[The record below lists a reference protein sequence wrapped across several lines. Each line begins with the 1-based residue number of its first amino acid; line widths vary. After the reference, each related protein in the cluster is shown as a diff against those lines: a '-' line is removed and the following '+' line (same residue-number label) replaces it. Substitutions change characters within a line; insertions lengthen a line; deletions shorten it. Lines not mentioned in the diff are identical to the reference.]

1 MANCNAMVSGRPSII
16 FSGKHLEQDL
26 AKLLRSGSVEQHRDV
41 LERPLAASALAGE
54 VSQFHVLLCS
64 SRVLYSLLVL
74 GCLGSLT
81 SNFVSMFQHL

>member
-1 MANCNAMVSGRPSII
+1 MQESSGPPGDAARLRDVVANCNAMVSGRPSIL

-54 VSQFHVLLCS
+54 VSQLHVLLCS
-64 SRVLYSLLVL
+64 SRV
-74 GCLGSLT
+74 
-81 SNFVSMFQHL
+81 